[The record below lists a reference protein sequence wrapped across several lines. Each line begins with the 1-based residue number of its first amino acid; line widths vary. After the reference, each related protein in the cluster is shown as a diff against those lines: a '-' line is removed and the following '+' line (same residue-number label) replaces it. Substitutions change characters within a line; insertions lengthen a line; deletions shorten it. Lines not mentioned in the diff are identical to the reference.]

1 MQLFDIHL
9 LEPSLLFQVVDD
21 RQPVAP
27 LGQGFAPA
35 REAEFSVFDF
45 EQDDESSFHCQL
57 ACLDG
62 VLGGIAP
69 AGRAGD
75 VHVNIPR
82 SLDLLGFD
90 KFFIK
95 INGIGW

>member
-21 RQPVAP
+21 RQPVAL

-45 EQDDESSFHCQL
+45 EEDDESRFHGQP
-57 ACLDG
+57 AGLDG

-69 AGRAGD
+69 AGRAGAYMWIYR
-75 VHVNIPR
+75 VPLI
-82 SLDLLGFD
+82 LLAFTN
-90 KFFIK
+90 FS
-95 INGIGW
+95 